1 MKILAASITRI
12 GGRDYNQDYVL
23 STMLDNKGAC
33 FVACDGLGS
42 YAGSEIA
49 SRMCAEKVISDFEKI
64 ATLDIERAIKKEYFE
79 SYIRE
84 SHENILSFKSQN
96 PRIASSC
103 TTIAAVATNAKK
115 TIIGHIGDS
124 RVYFFKK
131 SRLKHQTLDHSLSQ
145 VAVEQGHIALRDIR
159 SHKDQNKLTRVLGSD
174 YYIAPD
180 FHEVNEPLEVGD
192 AFILCTDGFWEYVY
206 EEEMEHDLEISKAP
220 SEALDRMELRLLSR
234 VQRYNDNYSA
244 IVVKVVED

>member
-23 STMLDNKGAC
+23 STMMDEKGAC
-33 FVACDGLGS
+33 FVCCDGLGS
-42 YAGSEIA
+42 YVGSEVA

-64 ATLDIERAIKKEYFE
+64 ATLDSDRAIKKEFFE

-96 PRIASSC
+96 PRISSSC
-103 TTIAAVATNAKK
+103 TTIACVATNAKNS
-115 TIIGHIGDS
+115 IIGHIGDS

-131 SRLKHQTLDHSLSQ
+131 NKLQHQTLDHSLSQ
-145 VAVEQGHIALRDIR
+145 VAVEQGQISLRDIR
-159 SHKDQNKLTRVLGSD
+159 THKDQNKLTRVLGSD
-174 YYIAPD
+174 YYIPPD
-180 FHEVNEPLEVGD
+180 FHEIKEPLEVGD

-206 EEEMEHDLEISKAP
+206 EDEMEHDLEISKLP

-244 IVVKVVED
+244 IVVKVVE